1 MCQVQMRASLCIPGP
16 YIVAGWGGVCVWW
29 WGGMGN
35 KQRKNEINQVVCQK
49 VINATAKNRAD
60 EGIRSSSQGEA
71 KMVES
76 E

>member
-1 MCQVQMRASLCIPGP
+1 
-16 YIVAGWGGVCVWW
+16 
-29 WGGMGN
+29 MGN